1 MKYLKR
7 RSTHRHKKSCRKSC
21 RKLTKKR
28 CKTVR
33 RKHVMRG
40 G

>member
-1 MKYLKR
+1 MKYLKKRSSR
-7 RSTHRHKKSCRKSC
+7 RYKKTCRKSC
-21 RKLTKKR
+21 RKLTKRR

-33 RKHVMRG
+33 RRHVMRG

>member
-1 MKYLKR
+1 MKYLKK
-7 RSTHRHKKSCRKSC
+7 RSSRRHKKTYRKSC
-21 RKLTKKR
+21 RKLTKRR

-33 RKHVMRG
+33 RRHVMRG